1 VTPALVILA
10 IIVTASAVVATSA
23 REPRLAALGMVVTIV
38 GAAYVTEPLP
48 GVVALAARLAG
59 SVLAG
64 YLVWVALRG
73 APPPTAGWRLGWAG
87 AGAVAAIAFAIGW
100 MASGTVAGALAP
112 TGDSGAPAV
121 GAASALAAG
130 SPVPRAAFG
139 ACLALVALAA
149 APVLVGRDVLRLG
162 LGLLILLAATGLLR
176 NVMAVGTDGP
186 VELALAV
193 LTALV
198 GAGVAAITGRSLTVH
213 GDLDLRV
220 PARADGALRGRQTDE
235 AHPRPWPGMYGPYG
249 PRRRALPPAPGA
261 HRDQRRGIPRPVPSR
276 PEPPS
281 EPGGR
286 GGYGAGWPGMS

>member
-1 VTPALVILA
+1 MTPALVILA
-10 IIVTASAVVATSA
+10 VIVTAAAVVATSA

-48 GVVALAARLAG
+48 GIVALAARLAG

-73 APPPTAGWRLGWAG
+73 APPPTVGWQVGWPG
-87 AGAVAAIAFAIGW
+87 AAAVAIAAFAIGW
-100 MASGTVAGALAP
+100 LASGTIATAVAQA
-112 TGDSGAPAV
+112 SGSGPSV
-121 GAASALAAG
+121 GAAAALEAG

-139 ACLALVALAA
+139 AALALFALAA

-162 LGLLILLAATGLLR
+162 LGLLILLAAAGLLR
-176 NVMAVGTDGP
+176 NVMSVGTDGP

-193 LTALV
+193 LTALI
-198 GAGVAAITGRSLTVH
+198 GAAVAAVVGRSLAVH

-220 PARADGALRGRQTDE
+220 TARGDGAVRGRAAEDGRL
-235 AHPRPWPGMYGPYG
+235 RPWPGMYGPYG

-261 HRDQRRGIPRPVPSR
+261 HRDLRRPDRPAPVR

-281 EPGGR
+281 TPGGA
-286 GGYGAGWPGMS
+286 GGYGAGWPGTR